1 MRLCSI
7 VTFKLFLLKIIKMRT
22 ILVLFFLVQLN
33 FGFGQEQ
40 FDVSAVAKFQKDLN
54 IEYAD
59 AKTSPLTTED
69 LAVFKTLD
77 FYPANEKFFVVAK
90 FVRTKKEKPF
100 EMKTSTDRKPLY
112 VKYGE
117 VFFTIDGLDFKLNV
131 YRNIELS
138 KKKEFKDHLFLPFS
152 DLTSGNESYIGGKYI
167 DLKIPKGDT
176 IVIDF
181 NTSYNPYCAYSH
193 RYSCPKVPLENDLN
207 IEIKAGVKKFH
218 D

>member
-1 MRLCSI
+1 MR
-7 VTFKLFLLKIIKMRT
+7 VLLT
-22 ILVLFFLVQLN
+22 LVLLVQLN
-33 FGFGQEQ
+33 FGFGQNK
-40 FDVSAVAKFQKDLN
+40 FTDAVEKFQKELN
-54 IEYAD
+54 AEYAD
-59 AKTSPLTTED
+59 ATTSPLMAAD
-69 LAVFKTLD
+69 LATFKSLD
-77 FYPANEKFFVVAK
+77 FYPINEKFKVTAR

-117 VFFTIDGLDFKLNV
+117 AYFTIDGSDFKLNI

-138 KKKEFKDHLFLPFS
+138 KKAEYKDYLFLPFS

-167 DLKIPKGDT
+167 DMKVPEGNT
-176 IVIDF
+176 IIIDF
-181 NTSYNPYCAYSH
+181 NTSYNPYCAYNH
-193 RYSCPKVPLENDLN
+193 KYSCPKVPLENDLN